1 MAIKQENQ
9 VVKNYSFKIIDI
21 KKEDLAKKLAESLRN
36 IDIILDKLQVN
47 ILGNK
52 SMFVENANNPKA
64 TIVLGSLTG
73 IEIDPIHENEVT
85 VNVAINNAQAI
96 ETIDRELEIDPD
108 NYRVE
113 VIFDAS
119 TDVAKVIMFKLNTKS
134 NIENRHKQK
143 QNKPKGKRRLF
154 TVTKK

>member
-21 KKEDLAKKLAESLRN
+21 KKEDLSKKLAESLRS
-36 IDIILDKLQVN
+36 IDVILDKLQVN

-73 IEIDPIHENEVT
+73 FEIDPIHENEVT

-143 QNKPKGKRRLF
+143 QNKSKGKRRLF